1 MSAVAIETGL
11 RASLDELARGCRM
24 LEMEGHS

>member
-1 MSAVAIETGL
+1 MTAIAIETGL

-24 LEMEGHS
+24 LEMEGHG

>member
-24 LEMEGHS
+24 LEMEGHG

>member
-11 RASLDELARGCRM
+11 RASLDELALGCRM
-24 LEMEGHS
+24 LEMEGHG